1 MESLPREIAGDI
13 LSRLPVTSLVNVKFV
28 CRSWRKLLQDSSLL
42 VFMLFLRTTKKDPC
56 LILHSVHPIKHYVAD
71 FPSDDSTSNQLYVA
85 EFSSDGDRI
94 EVVKKIRV
102 PTLPEFYVTASC
114 NGLLCL
120 CHSLHSTKLF
130 IYNPFT
136 MDVLA
141 LPDSAQYPN
150 QQVVV
155 GFGFSSMEN
164 DYKVVKIVYY
174 SHRGS
179 IRPSGGNLPQSS
191 VEILSLRS
199 LTWRI
204 LGEIPYQIFGKRP
217 SQVLV
222 NGRLNW
228 ATWPIYRCSSAR
240 LIVSFDLSEEKFY
253 EVPRPDC
260 GSLDKFNHNLVVL
273 GGCLSAS
280 VYRKDGYFEIW
291 VMKEYNVK
299 ESWINLYNIDIMDQ
313 SFENSG
319 LHLKRSYARVICLLK
334 NGEILLEMTIT
345 RALLSFD
352 PKSKTFKHLA
362 FHGFPRWYE
371 TIVHVGSLHWIDTH
385 VVAT

>member
-71 FPSDDSTSNQLYVA
+71 FPSDDSTPNQLYVA
-85 EFSSDGDRI
+85 DFSSDGDRI

-102 PTLPEFYVTASC
+102 PTLSD
-114 NGLLCL
+114 
-120 CHSLHSTKLF
+120 SKLF

-199 LTWRI
+199 LTWRS

-228 ATWPIYRCSSAR
+228 AIGLYTGAVQ
-240 LIVSFDLSEEKFY
+240 LKFY

-345 RALLSFD
+345 RVLLSFD

-362 FHGFPRWYE
+362 FHGLPRWYE

>member
-1 MESLPREIAGDI
+1 
-13 LSRLPVTSLVNVKFV
+13 
-28 CRSWRKLLQDSSLL
+28 
-42 VFMLFLRTTKKDPC
+42 
-56 LILHSVHPIKHYVAD
+56 
-71 FPSDDSTSNQLYVA
+71 
-85 EFSSDGDRI
+85 
-94 EVVKKIRV
+94 
-102 PTLPEFYVTASC
+102 
-114 NGLLCL
+114 
-120 CHSLHSTKLF
+120 
-130 IYNPFT
+130 

-155 GFGFSSMEN
+155 GFGFSSMGN

-199 LTWRI
+199 LTWRS

-240 LIVSFDLSEEKFY
+240 LIFSFDLSEEKFY
-253 EVPRPDC
+253 EVPRSDC

-299 ESWINLYNIDIMDQ
+299 ESWINLYNIDIMDE

-334 NGEILLEMTIT
+334 NGETYWRWQSQERCSVLIQNLKPLSILHFMDYQDGMKPLSTWGVSTGLTHMW
-345 RALLSFD
+345 LLLDARGAINRGVCPSAPSLFLSAWYLLGSGSVQELLFFFLFYFY
-352 PKSKTFKHLA
+352 SKIA
-362 FHGFPRWYE
+362 
-371 TIVHVGSLHWIDTH
+371 
-385 VVAT
+385 

>member
-13 LSRLPVTSLVNVKFV
+13 LSRVPVTSLVNVKFV
-28 CRSWRKLLQDSSLL
+28 CRSWRKLLQDSLL

-56 LILHSVHPIKHYVAD
+56 LLLHSVHPIKQYVAD
-71 FPSDDSTSNQLYVA
+71 FPSDDSTPNQLYVA
-85 EFSSDGDRI
+85 DFSSDGDRI

-120 CHSLHSTKLF
+120 RDSLHNSKLF

-136 MDVLA
+136 LDVLGA
-141 LPDSAQYPN
+141 PRFCTVSES
-150 QQVVV
+150 V
-155 GFGFSSMEN
+155 GN
-164 DYKVVKIVYY
+164 D
-174 SHRGS
+174 
-179 IRPSGGNLPQSS
+179 LPQSS
-191 VEILSLRS
+191 VEILTLRS
-199 LTWRI
+199 LTWRS

-222 NGRLNW
+222 NGRLNL
-228 ATWPIYRCSSAR
+228 ATWPINRCSSAR

-280 VYRKDGYFEIW
+280 VYRKDGYLEIW

-362 FHGFPRWYE
+362 FHGLPRWYE
-371 TIVHVGSLHWIDTH
+371 TIVHVGSLHWIDTR

>member
-13 LSRLPVTSLVNVKFV
+13 LSRVPVTSLVNVKFV
-28 CRSWRKLLQDSSLL
+28 CRSWRKLLQDSLL

-56 LILHSVHPIKHYVAD
+56 LLLHSVHPIKQYVAD
-71 FPSDDSTSNQLYVA
+71 FPSDDSTPNQLYVA
-85 EFSSDGDRI
+85 DFSSDGDRI
-94 EVVKKIRV
+94 EVAKKIRV
-102 PTLPEFYVTASC
+102 PTLPDFYVTASC

-120 CHSLHSTKLF
+120 CDSLHSSKLF

-179 IRPSGGNLPQSS
+179 CIRPSGGNIPQSS

-199 LTWRI
+199 LTWRS
-204 LGEIPYQIFGKRP
+204 LGEINSLPNLWQAAITG
-217 SQVLV
+217 LV

-228 ATWPIYRCSSAR
+228 ATWPINRCSSAR

-253 EVPRPDC
+253 EVPRPDF

-273 GGCLSAS
+273 GGCLSSS
-280 VYRKDGYFEIW
+280 VYRKDGYLEIW
-291 VMKEYNVK
+291 VM
-299 ESWINLYNIDIMDQ
+299 
-313 SFENSG
+313 
-319 LHLKRSYARVICLLK
+319 K

-362 FHGFPRWYE
+362 FHGLPRWYE
-371 TIVHVGSLHWIDTH
+371 TIVHVGSLHWIDTR

>member
-1 MESLPREIAGDI
+1 
-13 LSRLPVTSLVNVKFV
+13 
-28 CRSWRKLLQDSSLL
+28 
-42 VFMLFLRTTKKDPC
+42 MLFLRTTKKDPC
-56 LILHSVHPIKHYVAD
+56 LLLHSVHPIKQYVAD
-71 FPSDDSTSNQLYVA
+71 FPSDDSTPNQLNVA
-85 EFSSDGDRI
+85 DFSSDGDRI

-102 PTLPEFYVTASC
+102 PTLPEFYVTAS
-114 NGLLCL
+114 
-120 CHSLHSTKLF
+120 
-130 IYNPFT
+130 Y
-136 MDVLA
+136 
-141 LPDSAQYPN
+141 SAQYPN
-150 QQVVV
+150 QQVMV

-179 IRPSGGNLPQSS
+179 CIRPSGGNDLPQSS
-191 VEILSLRS
+191 VEILTLRS
-199 LTWRI
+199 LTWRS

-222 NGRLNW
+222 NGRLNL
-228 ATWPIYRCSSAR
+228 ATWPINRCSSAR

-280 VYRKDGYFEIW
+280 VYRKDGYLEIW

-319 LHLKRSYARVICLLK
+319 LHLKRS
-334 NGEILLEMTIT
+334 
-345 RALLSFD
+345 
-352 PKSKTFKHLA
+352 
-362 FHGFPRWYE
+362 
-371 TIVHVGSLHWIDTH
+371 
-385 VVAT
+385 